1 MVSQQREDLQHK
13 MKESSTFQKH
23 SSRRGNQVA
32 GLQHGV
38 RPYHKRRW
46 VLSVCMVVLGGLGI
60 SLLLQNGKP
69 KTSTESVIR
78 HTPVAERPF
87 SLSLAD
93 LLELPS
99 GELEHTVEP
108 SRCAAGLSGSL
119 ILLANSSIHQ
129 HMSLKLPC
137 FCRWNRNHWQSW
149 QKSGK
154 SNPHILRGV

>member
-1 MVSQQREDLQHK
+1 ME
-13 MKESSTFQKH
+13 
-23 SSRRGNQVA
+23 
-32 GLQHGV
+32 
-38 RPYHKRRW
+38 
-46 VLSVCMVVLGGLGI
+46 
-60 SLLLQNGKP
+60 
-69 KTSTESVIR
+69 ESVTLR
-78 HTPVAERPF
+78 SE
-87 SLSLAD
+87 LANS
-93 LLELPS
+93 PQQWI
-99 GELEHTVEP
+99 EP